1 MKELAIK
8 KSNLMLELETSLLNS
23 LIYLVL
29 AKIYLIS
36 CSLKQQSLTLIKT
49 TYYYTWGRRG
59 SDRMAPVP
67 ITTKVV
73 SSNPAHGEVY
83 WIQHF

>member
-1 MKELAIK
+1 
-8 KSNLMLELETSLLNS
+8 MLELETSLLNS

-36 CSLKQQSLTLIKT
+36 CSLKEQSLTLIKT
-49 TYYYTWGRRG
+49 TSYYYTWGRRG
-59 SDRMAPVP
+59 SDRMVSVP

-73 SSNPAHGEVY
+73 SLNPAHGEVY